1 MKNSN
6 LWLALGRNLLISIGI
21 YGALMLLLWGA
32 QVVCGYSCQYRGRSV
47 YPDYPR
53 PAELRGILC
62 RYSDVY
68 ITGCAIPVAGTD

>member
-32 QVVCGYSCQYRGRSV
+32 QAMFDYESCISAMRRGV
-47 YPDYPR
+47 WVF
-53 PAELRGILC
+53 L
-62 RYSDVY
+62 
-68 ITGCAIPVAGTD
+68 PVSWA